1 MPRKSRSSKM
11 RGGRVSLPA
20 EYFGNVS
27 GRYHDAG
34 SAELATCANAYG
46 RNVAVSHGVVHPH
59 GGIMGPNLGPAPHS
73 SFVQTGGSKKK
84 KRRSVRFNVS
94 PQKRRRS
101 GTRSR
106 RLRNRRSTPPPNRR
120 RSRSRSRSRSGTRSR
135 SRSRSKSHSR
145 SH

>member
-20 EYFGNVS
+20 EYFGGVS

-46 RNVAVSHGVVHPH
+46 RNVAVSHGVVHPT
-59 GGIMGPNLGPAPHS
+59 GGMMGPNLGPAPHS
-73 SFVQTGGSKKK
+73 SFVQTGGSKKGK
-84 KRRSVRFNVS
+84 KSVRFNSS

-120 RSRSRSRSRSGTRSR
+120 RSSSRSRSRSGTRSR
-135 SRSRSKSHSR
+135 SRSRSR